1 MGEMNKSHFAVNF
14 HLTQQYVDLSMIN
27 MQLFDDVMRNLQ
39 KKWIDMNLSVIYKHI
54 LHEEKLE
61 KAYFQT
67 EKKTKKGRQTQKNER
82 HITNQKHSL
91 KKLTEQ
97 RHKDNVRG
105 KT

>member
-1 MGEMNKSHFAVNF
+1 MRKSWKKPI
-14 HLTQQYVDLSMIN
+14 S
-27 MQLFDDVMRNLQ
+27 RQ
-39 KKWIDMNLSVIYKHI
+39 K
-54 LHEEKLE
+54 
-61 KAYFQT
+61 
-67 EKKTKKGRQTQKNER
+67 KKTKKGRQTQKNER